1 MEKRLES
8 AKKKTK
14 IELKD
19 IVNAKKVVKKA
30 ELPSKPIIPQKT

>member
-8 AKKKTK
+8 AKKKNK

-30 ELPSKPIIPQKT
+30 ELASKPIIPQKT